1 MIKEVKVPEISENV
15 ESGTVVKVLVQVGDT
30 VTVDDVLVEF
40 ETDKAVV
47 EIPSPV
53 DGKIVELPATEGMDM
68 RVGDVIARIDT
79 QAQAATGPEAPE
91 KETVE
96 KPASAPTE
104 TSEPS
109 SATAAPTQ
117 AEPTPAVTAPVSTPP
132 VTPPVSSQ
140 PVTPP
145 VLSQPVP
152 AAPSVRRFARELGVD
167 ITTVEG
173 SGPGGRI
180 SEEDIKAHI
189 KQAKAAPAP
198 PGGAVPS
205 AAADAALPD
214 FSRWGSTHT
223 AALETVRR
231 ITAESTTT
239 SWHMVPHVTQ
249 FDRADITEVN
259 AFIAKQGPKLA
270 KSGIKLTLT
279 SILTKVCAE
288 ALKKWPRFNASI
300 DMANKQIIYK
310 DYIHIGMMVET
321 SVGLLVPV
329 IKNVETLSIAE
340 LAATVADMA
349 QRARARKLAP
359 DEMEG
364 GTFSISNQGAIG
376 GTQFTPIVLWPQVAI
391 LGVSRA
397 AVEPVFRDGEF
408 QPRTILPLSLSYDH
422 RILDG
427 ADAARFLGWI
437 CDSLA
442 FPFTMHLG

>member
-15 ESGTVVKVLVQVGDT
+15 ESGTVVKVLVQVGDM
-30 VTVDDVLVEF
+30 VAVDDVLVEF

-53 DGKIVELPATEGMDM
+53 DGKIVELSATEGEDM

-79 QAQAATGPEAPE
+79 QAQATIDLEAPE
-91 KETVE
+91 QEAVE
-96 KPASAPTE
+96 KPSSAPTE
-104 TSEPS
+104 SIEPS
-109 SATAAPTQ
+109 SATAAPAQ
-117 AEPTPAVTAPVSTPP
+117 VEPTPALTVPVSI
-132 VTPPVSSQ
+132 Q
-140 PVTPP
+140 PVTLP
-145 VLSQPVP
+145 VSSQPVP

-189 KQAKAAPAP
+189 KRTKAAPAP
-198 PGGAVPS
+198 PAAALPS
-205 AAADAALPD
+205 AAAEAALPD

-223 AALETVRR
+223 TTLETVRR

-259 AFIAKQGPKLA
+259 AFMARQGPKLA

-279 SILTKVCAE
+279 SILMKVCAE

-300 DMANKQIIYK
+300 DMANEQIIYK

-349 QRARARKLAP
+349 QRARARKLTP

-397 AVEPVFRDGEF
+397 AMEPVYRDGEF

-442 FPFTMHLG
+442 FPLTMHIG